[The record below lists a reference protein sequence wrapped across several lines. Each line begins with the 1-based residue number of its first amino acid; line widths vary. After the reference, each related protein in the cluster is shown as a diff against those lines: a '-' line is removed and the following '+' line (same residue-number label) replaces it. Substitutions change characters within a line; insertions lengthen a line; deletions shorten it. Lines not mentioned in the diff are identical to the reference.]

1 MTTTVSLVNICHLVW
16 LQIFFLVMRT
26 FTITLLTT
34 FKYAIEYYYSH
45 HAVPYIPRTY
55 LFHNWKLFVP
65 FDPPP
70 ISTVWIT
77 THCGK
82 SLRDG
87 NSRPHLLSSWEIC
100 AQVREQQLEPDM
112 EQWAGSKS
120 GKEYVK
126 DVYCHT
132 AYLTYMQST

>member
-55 LFHNWKLFVP
+55 LFHN
-65 FDPPP
+65 
-70 ISTVWIT
+70 
-77 THCGK
+77 
-82 SLRDG
+82 
-87 NSRPHLLSSWEIC
+87 
-100 AQVREQQLEPDM
+100 
-112 EQWAGSKS
+112 
-120 GKEYVK
+120 
-126 DVYCHT
+126 
-132 AYLTYMQST
+132 